1 VYFGLKAFHIKA
13 NDNGKLSIN
22 LRMTYFSPTDLIINP
37 DGSSYHLNLR
47 PDQIPDTLI
56 LVGDPERVP
65 AVSCY
70 FDEIS
75 EIVHK
80 REFVSHLGLLNGQ
93 RIGVLSSGIG
103 ADNVEIVMNELDALV
118 NIDFQTRQE
127 KSEKRS
133 LKLIRIGTSGSIQ
146 SHIPVDSIL
155 ISTGAIGFDNLAQ
168 FYGFDSNQSISSA
181 LLTEWTKA
189 IDYPLPLYAAKA
201 CASLLAQFAPLSA
214 FHGITLTAPGFY
226 APQGRTIRMHSIRP
240 DFLQKVASAKLG
252 DQEVTNIEMETAA
265 YYAFA
270 GAMGHEMISL
280 NAILANRITNEFSK
294 DPARQIQN
302 LIEKTIALIA

>member
-1 VYFGLKAFHIKA
+1 
-13 NDNGKLSIN
+13 
-22 LRMTYFSPTDLIINP
+22 MTYFSPTDLIINP

-65 AVSCY
+65 KVSVY
-70 FDEIS
+70 FDEVT
-75 EIVHK
+75 EIVHN
-80 REFVSHLGLLNGQ
+80 REFVTHLGVLQGK

-118 NIDFQTRQE
+118 NIDFQTRLE
-127 KSEKRS
+127 KTEKRS
-133 LKLIRIGTSGSIQ
+133 LQLIRIGTSGSIQ
-146 SHIPVDSIL
+146 AHIPVDSIL
-155 ISTGAIGFDNLAQ
+155 ISTSAIGFDNLAQ
-168 FYGFDSNQSISSA
+168 FYGFESAQSISAES
-181 LLTEWTKA
+181 LQKWTQA

-201 CASLLAQFAPLSA
+201 SAKLIAQFESLNA
-214 FHGITLTAPGFY
+214 FKGVTLTAPGFY
-226 APQGRTIRMHSIRP
+226 APQGRTIRINSIRP
-240 DFLQKVASAKLG
+240 DFLEKVAGAKLEG
-252 DQEVTNIEMETAA
+252 EEITNIEMETAA

-294 DPARQIQN
+294 DPEQQITS
-302 LIEKTIALIA
+302 LIQKAIALIA

>member
-1 VYFGLKAFHIKA
+1 
-13 NDNGKLSIN
+13 
-22 LRMTYFSPTDLIINP
+22 MTYFSPTDLIINP

-47 PDQIPDTLI
+47 TDQIPETLI

-65 AVSCY
+65 KVSQF
-70 FDEIS
+70 FDEVT

-80 REFVSHLGLLNGQ
+80 REFVTHLGILKGK
-93 RIGVLSSGIG
+93 RIAVLSSGIG

-118 NIDFQTRQE
+118 NIDFQTRLE
-127 KSEKRS
+127 KEVKRS
-133 LKLIRIGTSGSIQ
+133 LNLIRIGTSGSIQ

-155 ISTGAIGFDNLAQ
+155 ISKAAIGFDNLAQ
-168 FYGFDSNQSISSA
+168 FYGFESAQSISADS
-181 LLTEWTKA
+181 LEQWTQA

-201 CASLLAQFAPLSA
+201 STHLLEKFRPLNA
-214 FHGITLTAPGFY
+214 FEGITLTAPGFY

-240 DFLQKVASAKLG
+240 DFLQKVATAKLEG
-252 DQEVTNIEMETAA
+252 QEITNIEMETAA

-280 NAILANRITNEFSK
+280 NALLANRITNEFSK
-294 DPARQIQN
+294 DPEGQIMS
-302 LIEKTIALIA
+302 LIEKAIALIA